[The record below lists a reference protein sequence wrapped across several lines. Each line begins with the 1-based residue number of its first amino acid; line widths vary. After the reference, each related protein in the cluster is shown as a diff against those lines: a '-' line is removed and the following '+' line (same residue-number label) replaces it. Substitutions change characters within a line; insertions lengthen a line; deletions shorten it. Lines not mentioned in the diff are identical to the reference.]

1 MVTSMNLDAYK
12 KRLEGRN
19 TAEAMEI
26 DTAKLVKR
34 MFKDSKAYNKAIL
47 IDYNL
52 NETPID
58 IRMVNIDKSVYN
70 KKFYLIPGQVAKVG
84 NYIKIKGDEEDE
96 YWLITEYEK
105 NAISHCAHVTYCNQR
120 INFVNGTFLPCVA
133 SGESYGVLNNA
144 PIYSNIYKKNNL
156 NCWKLLK
163 LIKPQRKVKS

>member
-1 MVTSMNLDAYK
+1 MNLDAYK

-19 TAEAMEI
+19 TAEAMER
-26 DTAKLVKR
+26 DTTKLVKR
-34 MFKDSKAYNKAIL
+34 TFKDSPAYSRATL
-47 IDYNL
+47 IDYYL
-52 NETPID
+52 DETPID
-58 IRMVNIDKSVYN
+58 IRIVNIDKSVYN

-84 NYIKIKGDEEDE
+84 NYIKIEGDEEDE
-96 YWLITEYEK
+96 YWLIMEYEK

-133 SGESYGVLNNA
+133 SGESYGVRNNA

-156 NCWKLLK
+156 NCWKPLK

>member
-1 MVTSMNLDAYK
+1 MNLDAYK
-12 KRLEGRN
+12 KRLKKTSISSAIEY
-19 TAEAMEI
+19 
-26 DTAKLVKR
+26 DTDEYIKR
-34 MFKDSKAYNKAIL
+34 MFKDSPTYNRAIL

-84 NYIKIKGDEEDE
+84 NYIKIKGNEEDE